1 MENSSVWPLSL
12 PMVNN
17 LFYQCSLMGV
27 PITYFSVTPDKPE
40 VIEGPAA
47 GQEQW
52 GWVED
57 GDGIQNILALIFS

>member
-1 MENSSVWPLSL
+1 MASL
-12 PMVNN
+12 PSDGKQSI
-17 LFYQCSLMGV
+17 LPSLMGV
-27 PITYFSVTPDKPE
+27 PITYFSVTPNKPE

>member
-1 MENSSVWPLSL
+1 MASL
-12 PMVNN
+12 PMVNNLLNN

-27 PITYFSVTPDKPE
+27 PITYFYKPE